1 MRKRIFIGL
10 MIVLFLCVPNF
21 IQGAIPALEREALI
35 ALYNSTNGDSW
46 TDNSGWKTPPL
57 DTDGFAM
64 PGTENT
70 WHGIYLTSD
79 SVQEIS
85 LNGNNLVGSLPSE
98 LGNLGNMTEL
108 GMCSNYINGSIPSSF
123 GNLGNLGYCGLYNNQ
138 LSGSIPPELGNLANL
153 VFLELERNQLSGSI
167 PSTLENMT
175 SLRVLDL
182 SENQITGSIPSTIGN
197 LPHLEFLYLRENR
210 LSGAVPPELG
220 YLPNLI
226 YLFLDANQLT
236 GSIPSS
242 LGNLSNLQTLSLRDN
257 QITGSIPSELGNLGN
272 LNTLFLFN
280 NQLSGNIP
288 SELGNLT
295 HLDSLYLDHNNLSG
309 EIPVSFTNLNSIS
322 TYELKLEYN
331 CLSATDPTLLTWLQA
346 KAGSWEYYQDNC
358 GTITI
363 TSPNGGETWEPGTVH
378 DITWSNPGGTG
389 TVTITYSN
397 NNGQTWSNVALGI
410 PPTGTHG
417 WTLPV
422 LTSSSCLARI
432 VRNRGTQTDT
442 SDSTFTIGQTP
453 TITVTS
459 PNGGENWL
467 IGSTHEITW
476 SSTGALGNV
485 KIELSSDNGANWT
498 EITTST
504 ENDGSYTWTVPTLSS
519 FTCLVRISETDGSP
533 NDISDAVFT
542 ISEGITGRVIDEA
555 ENGIANVQ
563 VQAYTF
569 DSTSYVGAADT
580 DADGNYS
587 IGGITPGNYK
597 VVFSPPHDSNYV
609 YQWYNNKNS
618 SEIADPVIITAGQTT
633 NGINAQLVLGG
644 AVSGR
649 VIDESGAGILNV
661 NVGVYLNNISC
672 WNSTDADGYYTVRG
686 IPAGNCTAFFQ
697 TSSTV
702 NYIREWY
709 NDKSSQ
715 ETADIFIVTP
725 GQTTG
730 NIDAQLAAGSII
742 SGRVTDVSGS
752 GIPNVR
758 ANAQEVGDNSWY
770 AGTSDAD
777 GYYEIVGLR
786 PGNYKVDF
794 YTQNAGNYIQE
805 WYNDKANFENADT
818 ILLATKQ
825 TIGNIDA
832 QLADGGIVSGRV
844 IDESGNGI
852 KDIEVDIF
860 NLSHSNVAASLTDSE
875 GYYSVGGIPG
885 GDYKIF
891 FSGYHQN
898 YVPEYYNDKTTV
910 DTADQVTVTVGQ
922 TTPGIDAQ
930 LAQGGM
936 ISGRITDANGNGT
949 ANVGVNVHN
958 QNNEIIYQHG
968 YADSLGYY
976 RIYGIP
982 AGTYKVHFTCYGL
995 NYIPEW
1001 YNDKSSFET
1010 ADPVIVTVGQT
1021 TPDINAQLT
1030 EGGIISGSV
1039 TGTGGAPLENTR
1051 VEARISAFVVSGSAY
1066 TNSSGQYALQGLP
1079 TGTYKIYFS
1088 NYSQNY
1094 FPIWY
1099 NNKTTYETADP
1110 LNVTVGQTIPNI
1122 DAQLVQGG
1130 AISGTV
1136 ADSSGNPI
1144 FSAAVDIYDMNNQY
1158 IAGAG
1163 ANSSGYYLSTTL
1175 PAGNYKIRFTPPY
1188 GSVYLSEWYND
1199 KGTFADADAIPVTAG
1214 QTTPGVDA
1222 QLLTGGSVT
1231 GTVTDISDNPIQNV
1245 NVCVYITSGSYKS
1258 ALTNPEGKY
1267 EVVGMA
1273 TGNYKVYFNAASTGY
1288 CSEWYIDKSTY
1299 AVADPVGVTA
1309 EQTTPDID
1317 AQLILGGVLSGRVAD
1332 ESGNG
1337 IQGVR
1342 VRLYDSGNKTFS
1354 IVTTDSG
1361 GNYTISGILPGSYR
1375 VNFDATNVAGNYV
1388 SEYYNDKFT
1397 LSRADAINL
1406 ISGQTTTID
1415 AVLSPGGIMS
1425 GRVTDTGGNGIA
1437 NVHVSVRNAYTTG
1450 QYKYKYTDGS
1460 GNYTIQGIPAN
1471 LCRVYFNT
1479 DSTDA
1484 SYVPEWYNDKTDSY
1498 FAEIFNVTP
1507 GQTFSGIN
1515 AVLAPGGII
1524 SGRITDASTGAGIAE
1539 MEVYAY
1545 DLNGNMVNTYGYS
1558 DENGD
1563 YTIKGL
1569 ATGNY
1574 KINFEAYYYNQY
1586 YNTNYS
1592 DQWYNDKYSLQTA
1605 DMVAATAGQTTSGI
1619 NAALAAGGGT
1629 ISGRVTDEN
1638 DAGIA
1643 GVAVYVEKDWTDV
1656 DCWDGQTDA
1665 DGNYQVS
1672 GITEGAYHVYFYSPI
1687 TPVSYAPQ
1695 IYNGKVFKYGP
1706 EEEGDW
1712 VQVTNGG
1719 TTPNIDAVLSP
1730 AGTVT
1735 GRVTDESG
1743 NGIPNIRVRLY
1754 NTAGDSFAFV
1764 NAATD
1769 YYGYYTI
1776 TRVPPGQM
1784 KAYFSSSDVMGG
1796 KYRCVFYNN
1805 KQTLTAADTFTV
1817 QAGITTTD
1825 IDAVMTEGGGGT
1837 ISGYVRLKSGQAL
1850 NGAVIRLYDT
1860 TGPYSILSQVSGNS
1874 SGYFEF
1880 KGLLPGMYKL
1890 SASCKSIYATEWYNE
1905 KATHAAA
1912 NAITVTEGGVAQVEI
1927 TLGETDSLLVT
1938 SPNGGEVWDTG
1949 SLQAITWTN
1958 AGPVGDIKIEYSID
1972 NGLNWIEIVSAIE
1985 NTGNFNWTV
1994 PAAPSANC
2002 KVRIS
2007 GPGGVPSDISDAVFT
2022 IFSNPAG
2029 WVPVVGMQNNMA
2041 VYGKAYHGITAAAAG
2056 DWLGAFG
2063 PGGVADCR
2071 GVAIVGVA
2079 GNYYITIRSN
2089 ASSAETITFKLWPN
2103 PSGPVIDASETIEF
2117 ISDNIYADLPLH
2129 FGPRTQNIPMV
2140 LGWNWIAFN
2149 ALPADASLNSV
2160 FAAVLGSVEQVKSQ
2174 TQAAIYSSGNW
2185 IGDLTDMSGIANGV
2199 MYKVKTTQ
2207 TSTLGIEGLT
2217 ISFNKPL
2224 PLVLG
2229 WNWTAYLPLPA
2240 QPVETALNS
2249 IMAPLNQVKSQ
2260 TQSAVKIGN
2269 GLIGDLTRME
2279 PNKGYTIKT
2288 TAPGILIY
2296 PYGAAVSADGPGGS
2310 GGTLAE
2316 TNPDVSET
2324 PWKVITGNQYN
2335 MVVFGKVYLEGQAVA
2350 ASGYYLA
2357 SVGSNG
2363 EGDCR
2368 SVSPIGTDGYY
2379 FSTIL
2384 GNTNGETIKFKLY
2397 DSINHKTYDIAGST
2411 TFQSDDLK
2419 ADYNLTA
2426 CSIKVTAP
2434 GGGEAPLMG
2443 SIFDMAWEAY
2453 NVTNVKIELYKNGKS
2468 LSIIVGSVPAATHTY
2483 SWTIPARMRAGNNYQ
2498 IKISSVDAGVMAK
2511 DISNAFS
2518 IAPLAAITLNYP
2530 VAAGV
2535 WQVKRGYDI
2544 TWGSSGINDIKIEL
2558 YKGAALNTV
2567 ISESTPA
2574 AAGKF
2579 TWTVPANQAPASDYK
2594 IKISS
2599 VDVGINL
2606 SDISKSAFSIA
2617 AYKNTAADFDG
2628 DGKADIIWRYYG
2640 AGGYNC
2646 LWLTGLAQ
2654 ESPAIN
2660 DPRLDPQ
2667 AALIRDEPN
2676 TDNKIVGTGDF
2687 NNDGKED
2694 ILWRNKTDGANFVW
2708 TMNGTTYAGT
2718 AQLPAETDLS
2728 WDICGTGDFNSDGKP
2743 DILWRNRA
2751 AGGNKVWLMDGIAR
2765 TGEVLLTSEATQAWD
2780 IGGAGDFDSDG
2791 KPDIL
2796 WRNTAD
2802 GSNRIWIMNGTAL
2815 VRTETLSVVNADWE
2829 IPGVGD
2835 YDGNGKPDIFW
2846 RHKVDGRNSVWLM
2859 DGLSRQKAET
2869 LTKVTDAAWRIE
2881 N

>member
-10 MIVLFLCVPNF
+10 MIVLFVCVPNF
-21 IQGAIPALEREALI
+21 IQGAIPALERAALI
-35 ALYNSTNGDSW
+35 ALYNSTNGDGW
-46 TDNSGWKTPPL
+46 TDSSGWKTPPL
-57 DTDGFAM
+57 DIDGFAM
-64 PGTENT
+64 PGTESG
-70 WHGIYLTSD
+70 WYGIVVDADQVIT
-79 SVQEIS
+79 IS
-85 LNGNNLVGSLPSE
+85 LGGNQL
-98 LGNLGNMTEL
+98 
-108 GMCSNYINGSIPSSF
+108 IGSIPS
-123 GNLGNLGYCGLYNNQ
+123 
-138 LSGSIPPELGNLANL
+138 E
-153 VFLELERNQLSGSI
+153 
-167 PSTLENMT
+167 
-175 SLRVLDL
+175 
-182 SENQITGSIPSTIGN
+182 
-197 LPHLEFLYLRENR
+197 
-210 LSGAVPPELG
+210 
-220 YLPNLI
+220 
-226 YLFLDANQLT
+226 
-236 GSIPSS
+236 
-242 LGNLSNLQTLSLRDN
+242 LGNLSNLQTLEIYENQLSGSIPAEIGNLSNLHWLGLHNNQLNGSIPPGLGNLSNLTNLNLDNNQLSGGIPSQLGNLSNLQELWLPGNQLSGSIPPQLGNLNNLKYIGLSMNQMCGNIPPELGNLSNLMGLNLNDN
-257 QITGSIPSELGNLGN
+257 QLSGGIPSELGNLSN
-272 LNTLFLFN
+272 LQYLWLHN
-280 NQLSGNIP
+280 NQLSGSIP
-288 SELGNLT
+288 SQLGNLSNLLNLNMFGN
-295 HLDSLYLDHNNLSG
+295 HLSG
-309 EIPVSFTNLNSIS
+309 DIPSNFTSLTNIS
-322 TYELKLEYN
+322 QLDVGYN
-331 CLSATDPTLLTWLQA
+331 CLSATDPTLRTWLDTHDPD
-346 KAGSWEYYQDNC
+346 WESNQTNC
-358 GTITI
+358 G
-363 TSPNGGETWEPGTVH
+363 
-378 DITWSNPGGTG
+378 
-389 TVTITYSN
+389 
-397 NNGQTWSNVALGI
+397 
-410 PPTGTHG
+410 
-417 WTLPV
+417 
-422 LTSSSCLARI
+422 
-432 VRNRGTQTDT
+432 
-442 SDSTFTIGQTP
+442 

-459 PNGGENWL
+459 PNGGETWL
-467 IGSTHEITW
+467 IGSTHDITW
-476 SSTGALGNV
+476 TSSGTVGNV
-485 KIELSSDNGANWT
+485 KIEYSGDSGVNWT
-498 EITTST
+498 EITAST
-504 ENDGSYTWTVPTLSS
+504 ENDGIYSWTAPGISS
-519 FTCLVRISETDGSP
+519 TNCLVRISETGGNPS
-533 NDISDAVFT
+533 DISDGVFT
-542 ISEGITGRVIDEA
+542 IVEGITGRVMDES

-569 DSTSYVGAADT
+569 ASTSYAGAAAT
-580 DADGNYS
+580 DADGNYA

-597 VVFSPPHDSNYV
+597 VLFSPPNGSNYV

-618 SEIADPVIITAGQTT
+618 SEIADPVTITAGQTT

-649 VIDESGAGILNV
+649 VTDEADAGILNV
-661 NVGVYLNNISC
+661 NVGVYLNNISY

-686 IPAGNCTAFFQ
+686 IPAGNCTASFY
-697 TSSTV
+697 TANAG
-702 NYIREWY
+702 NYIQEWY

-715 ETADIFIVTP
+715 ETADIFSVTP

-752 GIPNVR
+752 GIPNVQ
-758 ANAQEVGDNSWY
+758 ASAQEVADNSWY

-794 YTQNAGNYIQE
+794 YTQNAGNYIEE
-805 WYNDKANFENADT
+805 WYNDKVSFENADT
-818 ILLATKQ
+818 ILLSAKQ

-832 QLADGGIVSGRV
+832 QLNTGSIISGRVTDISGSGIPNVRASAQDVVDRWGNSGTSDANGYYAITGLKPGSYKVEFHTQNAGNYLEEWYNDKASFENADTILLSANQTIDNIDAQLAEGGIVSGRV
-844 IDESGNGI
+844 MDESGNGI

-860 NLSHSNVAASLTDSE
+860 NLSHSNVAASVTDSE
-875 GYYSVGGIPG
+875 GNYSVGGIPG
-885 GDYKIF
+885 GNYKIF

-898 YVPEYYNDKTTV
+898 YVPEYYNDKTTF

-930 LAQGGM
+930 LALGGM
-936 ISGRITDANGNGT
+936 ISGRITDANGNGI
-949 ANVGVNVHN
+949 ANVGANVHN
-958 QNNEIIYQHG
+958 QNNEILYQHG

-982 AGTYKVHFTCYGL
+982 AGTYKVHFTCYDL
-995 NYIPEW
+995 NYISEW
-1001 YNDKSSFET
+1001 YNDKNSYET

-1021 TPDINAQLT
+1021 TPGIDAQLT
-1030 EGGIISGSV
+1030 EGGIISGAI

-1066 TNSSGQYALQGLP
+1066 TDSSGQYTLQGLP
-1079 TGTYKIYFS
+1079 SGAYKIYFS

-1122 DAQLVQGG
+1122 DAQLAQGG
-1130 AISGTV
+1130 TISGTIT
-1136 ADSSGNPI
+1136 DGSGNPI
-1144 FSAAVDIYDMNNQY
+1144 DLVGVSIYDMNNQST
-1158 IAGAG
+1158 AGAG
-1163 ANSSGYYLSTTL
+1163 TNSSGYYLTTTL
-1175 PAGNYKIRFTPPY
+1175 PAGNYKIRFTPTY

-1199 KGTFADADAIPVTAG
+1199 KTTFSDADAIPVTAG
-1214 QTTPGVDA
+1214 QTAIVDA
-1222 QLLTGGSVT
+1222 QLPTGGSVT
-1231 GTVTDISDNPIQNV
+1231 GTVTDISGNPIQNV

-1299 AVADPVGVTA
+1299 AAADPVGVTA
-1309 EQTTPDID
+1309 EQTTPGID
-1317 AQLILGGVLSGRVAD
+1317 AQLILGGTLTGRVAD

-1337 IQGVR
+1337 IQNVR
-1342 VRLYDSGNKTFS
+1342 VRLYDSGNKTVS
-1354 IVTTDSG
+1354 IVATNSS
-1361 GNYTISGILPGSYR
+1361 GNYTLVGILPGSYR
-1375 VNFDATNVAGNYV
+1375 VYFDATYVAGNYV
-1388 SEYYNDKFT
+1388 SEYYNDKFI
-1397 LSRADAINL
+1397 LSRADAIN
-1406 ISGQTTTID
+1406 ITSGQTTTID

-1437 NVHVSVRNAYTTG
+1437 NVHVSVRNAYSNG

-1460 GNYTIQGIPAN
+1460 GNYTIQGIPAS
-1471 LCRVYFNT
+1471 LCKVYFNT
-1479 DSTDA
+1479 DSTTA

-1498 FAEIFNVTP
+1498 YAQIFTVTP

-1515 AVLAPGGII
+1515 AVLASGGII

-1539 MEVYAY
+1539 MEVYVY
-1545 DLNGNMVNTYGYS
+1545 DLSGYNVDSYGYS
-1558 DENGD
+1558 DGNGD

-1574 KINFEAYYYNQY
+1574 KINFDTYYYNLSLGA
-1586 YNTNYS
+1586 NYI
-1592 DQWYNDKYSLQTA
+1592 DQWYNDKNSLPTA
-1605 DMVAATAGQTTSGI
+1605 DSVVATAGQTTSGI
-1619 NAALAAGGGT
+1619 NAALTAGGGT

-1638 DAGIA
+1638 GVGIA
-1643 GVAVYVEKDWTDV
+1643 NTTVYVEKDWTDA
-1656 DCWDGQTDA
+1656 DYWDGQTDA

-1672 GITEGAYHVYFYSPI
+1672 GITEGAYHVYFYPPI

-1695 IYNGKVFKYGP
+1695 IYNGKVFKNSP

-1712 VQVTNGG
+1712 VQVANGG

-1743 NGIPNIRVRLY
+1743 NGIPSIRVRLY
-1754 NTAGDSFAFV
+1754 DANGDSFAFI

-1784 KAYFSSSDVMGG
+1784 KAYFSSSDVLGG

-1805 KQTLTAADTFTV
+1805 KQGLTAADTFTV
-1817 QAGITTTD
+1817 QAGITTAD

-1850 NGAVIRLYDT
+1850 NGAVIKLYDMA
-1860 TGPYSILSQVSGNS
+1860 GPYSLLSQLSTNS

-1880 KGLLPGMYKL
+1880 KGLLPGTYKL
-1890 SASCKSIYATEWYNE
+1890 SASCKSIYAAEWYNE
-1905 KATHAAA
+1905 KDTHAAA
-1912 NAITVTEGGVAQVEI
+1912 NAITVTEGGAAQVEI
-1927 TLGETDSLLVT
+1927 TLGETDSLQVT

-1949 SLQAITWTN
+1949 SLQTITWTN
-1958 AGPVGDIKIEYSID
+1958 AGPVGNIKIEYSIN
-1972 NGLNWIEIVSAIE
+1972 NGLNWIEIVSSME
-1985 NTGNFNWTV
+1985 NTGNYNWTV
-1994 PAAPSANC
+1994 PAAPSPNC
-2002 KVRIS
+2002 KIRIS

-2029 WVPVVGMQNNMA
+2029 WVPVIGMQNNMA

-2071 GVAIVGVA
+2071 GVAIVGVD

-2129 FGPRTQNIPMV
+2129 FGPRTQNIPMM
-2140 LGWNWIAFN
+2140 LGWNWSAFN
-2149 ALPADASLNSV
+2149 VLPADTSLNSV

-2185 IGDLTDMSGIANGV
+2185 IGDLTDMSGIANGI

-2207 TSTLGIEGLT
+2207 TGTLSANGLT

-2229 WNWTAYLPLPA
+2229 WNWTAYLPMPA

-2269 GLIGDLTRME
+2269 GLIGDLTQME

-2288 TAPGILIY
+2288 TAPGVLIY

-2310 GGTLAE
+2310 GGSGGTLAE
-2316 TNPDVSET
+2316 ITPDVSEV
-2324 PWKVITGNQYN
+2324 PWKVIKGNQYN
-2335 MVVFGKVYLEGQAVA
+2335 MVAFGKVYLEGQAVDT
-2350 ASGYYLA
+2350 SGYYLA
-2357 SVGSNG
+2357 SVGPNG

-2397 DSINHKTYDIAGST
+2397 DSINHKTYDIVGST
-2411 TFQSDDLK
+2411 TFQSDDLR
-2419 ADYNLTA
+2419 ADYNLVA

-2434 GGGEAPLMG
+2434 GGGESPVMG
-2443 SIFDMAWEAY
+2443 SIFDIAWDAY

-2468 LSIIVGSVPAATHTY
+2468 LSIIVDSVPAATTTY

-2498 IKISSVDAGVMAK
+2498 IKISAVDAGVMAK

-2530 VAAGV
+2530 VAADV
-2535 WQVKRGYDI
+2535 WQVKRSYDI

-2579 TWTVPANQAPASDYK
+2579 TWTVPANQAPGSDYK

-2599 VDVGINL
+2599 VDAGINL
-2606 SDISKSAFSIA
+2606 SDIGKSPFSIA
-2617 AYKNTAADFDG
+2617 AYKNTPADFDG

-2646 LWLTGLAQ
+2646 LWTTGLAQ

-2660 DPRLDPQ
+2660 DPRLAPQ
-2667 AALIRDEPN
+2667 AALIQDETD
-2676 TDNKIVGTGDF
+2676 TDNKIVGSGDF

-2694 ILWRNKTDGANFVW
+2694 ILWRNKTDGANFIW

-2743 DILWRNRA
+2743 DILWRNRT

-2802 GSNRIWIMNGTAL
+2802 GSNRIWIMNGTTL
-2815 VRTETLSVVNADWE
+2815 VRTESLSTVYADWE
-2829 IPGVGD
+2829 TVGVGD

-2846 RHKVDGRNSVWLM
+2846 RNKVDGRNSVWLM
-2859 DGLSRQKAET
+2859 EGLSRQKAET
-2869 LTKVTDAAWRIE
+2869 LTQATDATWKIE